1 MYIKMLNITSNE
13 IFKRF
18 KPIRITWNNF
28 SIFLMDLSHME
39 RYFNRQYLQKELIN
53 FSNFLYG
60 GTLIRLSLFETE
72 TVWNGRWKHFKW
84 SRTNWNGFFF
94 SFLYYVHAVRKL
106 REFLEETGQSFW
118 VLVWKFFAIQKWK
131 K

>member
-13 IFKRF
+13 IFKHF

-28 SIFLMDLSHME
+28 SIFLMDLSHHME

-60 GTLIRLSLFETE
+60 GTLTRLSLFETE
-72 TVWNGRWKHFKW
+72 TVWNGR
-84 SRTNWNGFFF
+84 
-94 SFLYYVHAVRKL
+94 
-106 REFLEETGQSFW
+106 
-118 VLVWKFFAIQKWK
+118 
-131 K
+131 